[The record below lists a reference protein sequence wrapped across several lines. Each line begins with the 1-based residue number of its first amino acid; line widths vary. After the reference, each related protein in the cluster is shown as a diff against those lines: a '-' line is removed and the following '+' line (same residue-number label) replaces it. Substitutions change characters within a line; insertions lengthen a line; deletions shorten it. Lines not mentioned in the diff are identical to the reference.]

1 MYSMGSS
8 DPLPAGFEIR
18 FGSLNFQ
25 ATGNSYL
32 MRITN
37 HDELRVRRPTGPGP
51 VPVAPAADAPAST
64 SADAACPPALR
75 RRRRF
80 GQHSRQARTECRRAA
95 RVTSQRDAITGETT
109 VAPTGERAVSGPRFH
124 LGLRGATT
132 VYVASANTDAAA
144 RRARPS
150 RHVPAVRNPS
160 ATAND
165 ESPHGS
171 ASELPPATSHGYVE
185 WDISGVPDPV
195 MFRRFL
201 DATDHWFGYY
211 DNLSAGSYN
220 PARECFV
227 VLTNDQA
234 NAAEAA
240 TERFPR
246 PGNWTAPG
254 RGAKR
259 ATPPHRRGGPTSTR
273 S

>member
-1 MYSMGSS
+1 
-8 DPLPAGFEIR
+8 
-18 FGSLNFQ
+18 
-25 ATGNSYL
+25 
-32 MRITN
+32 
-37 HDELRVRRPTGPGP
+37 
-51 VPVAPAADAPAST
+51 
-64 SADAACPPALR
+64 
-75 RRRRF
+75 
-80 GQHSRQARTECRRAA
+80 
-95 RVTSQRDAITGETT
+95 
-109 VAPTGERAVSGPRFH
+109 
-124 LGLRGATT
+124 

-201 DATDHWFGYY
+201 DATNYWFGYY

-234 NAAEAA
+234 NAANAAEAA

-259 ATPPHRRGGPTSTR
+259 ATPLTTEEGRHQRAASSSARARSQACGGTPCGAATSRLHRRGSFR
-273 S
+273 AW